1 MPGDIDVNKAAAVV
15 LDGYKDVEEP
25 KPRGDGNEEVT
36 GNESPRVQA
45 QERRPAQIASRP
57 TSGMPRQVF
66 PHRPGRDSDPG
77 LPRSESTPKT
87 MATALRTR
95 QSCDIR
101 GSDPLTPADR
111 AFAEHSPI

>member
-15 LDGYKDVEEP
+15 LDDYKDVEEP

-45 QERRPAQIASRP
+45 QERRPAQVASRP

-66 PHRPGRDSDPG
+66 PHRPGRASNPELQQQLVGHALLSPQRILARHLADQGLDP
-77 LPRSESTPKT
+77 
-87 MATALRTR
+87 
-95 QSCDIR
+95 
-101 GSDPLTPADR
+101 
-111 AFAEHSPI
+111 